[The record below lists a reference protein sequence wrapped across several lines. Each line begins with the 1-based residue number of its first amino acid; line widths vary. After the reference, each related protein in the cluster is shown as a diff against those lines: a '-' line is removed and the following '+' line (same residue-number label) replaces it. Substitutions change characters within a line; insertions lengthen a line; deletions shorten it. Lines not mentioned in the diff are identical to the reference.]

1 MAKVPAKVEA
11 GARELAK
18 RDRVLRAALKSYG
31 LPEFQRAKPGKTHFA
46 ELARAI
52 CYQQLLSLIHI

>member
-31 LPEFQRAKPGKTHFA
+31 LP
-46 ELARAI
+46 
-52 CYQQLLSLIHI
+52 